1 MPHQVFFSQKAFK
14 LTSIDHSLFRLLS
27 FFEIDCILSAF
38 IFSTRKRAARTFC
51 WTSLLLSTY
60 ASVWSDIRVNRW
72 WEFSF
77 FWSKNPRHS
86 CVITRRTVTV
96 TEEVCGAL
104 CAYNQPRLSSLI
116 GAGWGYATAA
126 VKTKLSSQKDDRP
139 CPLNQPP
146 HRLSALG
153 RARPG
158 ASLSSLECWGFVPHL
173 SSPPSVTSFSRVIH
187 FSHG

>member
-1 MPHQVFFSQKAFK
+1 MSPF
-14 LTSIDHSLFRLLS
+14 
-27 FFEIDCILSAF
+27 
-38 IFSTRKRAARTFC
+38 TFHVC
-51 WTSLLLSTY
+51 KCMERHKGPK
-60 ASVWSDIRVNRW
+60 I
-72 WEFSF
+72 
-77 FWSKNPRHS
+77 NPRHS

-96 TEEVCGAL
+96 TEEVFGAL

-153 RARPG
+153 HARPG
-158 ASLSSLECWGFVPHL
+158 ASLSSLECWGFVAHL